1 MYQTERK
8 YIVAYDLNAPG
19 QKYKKMTEALE
30 TYGTNQKKILETTW
44 LLKTRKSAQEIYD
57 GLKAYLD
64 SNDRIIVIE
73 VVPANAQGWLSQD
86 AWNWLKS

>member
-19 QKYKKMTEALE
+19 QNYKKMTEALE
-30 TYGTNQKKILETTW
+30 AYGTNQKKILETTW

-57 GLKAYLD
+57 DLTRNLD
-64 SNDRIIVIE
+64 SNDYIIVIE
-73 VVPANAQGWLSQD
+73 VVPSNKQGWLPKA
-86 AWNWLKS
+86 AWEWLNS